1 MNIKEFDNKC
11 CKILKDI
18 KEEDGLYNYYKS
30 RMSNKKMLCHDDEL
44 LINYFMENVDKKCKI
59 LEIAAGIGQVSHYLN
74 LNGFNDMTIN
84 EYDRKRLILS
94 EILNKQL
101 DNNCNLI
108 RDKYQSIDLYDY
120 DYIFTLNG
128 VSSHLGKLDDIPI
141 FEKFLDNDKKII
153 LKEGYFG
160 KTDDTSFTDKLKE
173 NYNYI
178 ELFKTNTSVL
188 MFFK

>member
-1 MNIKEFDNKC
+1 MDIKDFNIKC
-11 CKILKDI
+11 CEILKNI
-18 KEEDGLYNYYKS
+18 KEEDGLYGYYNG
-30 RMSNKKMLCHDDEL
+30 RINNKEVLNIDDQL
-44 LINYFMENVDKKCKI
+44 LIKYFLENVDKKCNI

-74 LNGFNDMTIN
+74 LNGFNNITIN
-84 EYDRKRLILS
+84 ECDKKRLQLAS
-94 EILNKQL
+94 KLNNEL
-101 DNNCNLI
+101 NNNCITNLN
-108 RDKYQSIDLYDY
+108 KYQSLDLNNY

-128 VSSHLGKLDDIPI
+128 VSSHLGNLNDLPI

-160 KTDDTSFTDKLKE
+160 KTGDTSFTDKLKE
-173 NYNYI
+173 KYNYI